1 MKPVRH
7 LFLSLL
13 LALAAAA
20 PPAWSADE
28 AGLRAAEDLLEAM
41 HLDTLLVESLDAV
54 LAAQM
59 QQQPALKQHE
69 QAMRSFL
76 SKHMSYASLK
86 PDFLRI
92 YADAFSVE
100 ELRELTTFYR
110 TPVGEKTVRLMPQLM
125 QQGSE
130 LGMRRVQENLHELE
144 AMIAEGANAAE

>member
-1 MKPVRH
+1 MKTARH

-13 LALAAAA
+13 LGLAAAT
-20 PPAWSADE
+20 PAWSADE
-28 AGLRAAEDLLEAM
+28 AALRAAEDLLETM
-41 HLDTLLVESLDAV
+41 HLDTLLAESLDAV
-54 LAAQM
+54 LTAQM

-76 SKHMSYASLK
+76 RKHMSYASLK

-92 YADAFSVE
+92 YADAFSVD
-100 ELRELTTFYR
+100 ELRELSAFYR

-144 AMIAEGANAAE
+144 AMIAESANAAE